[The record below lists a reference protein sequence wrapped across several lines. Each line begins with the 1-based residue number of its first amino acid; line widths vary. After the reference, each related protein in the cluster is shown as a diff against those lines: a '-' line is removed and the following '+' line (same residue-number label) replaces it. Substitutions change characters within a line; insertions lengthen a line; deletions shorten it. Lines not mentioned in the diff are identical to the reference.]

1 MKLVLARQDYVRLQI
16 LSRKISNRAISAD
29 GLETQSVTYFTYM
42 AKYYI
47 HEKMIIDVAKSYQK
61 ILATLEKVP
70 EGQMKQEDE
79 IQKAFCNY
87 ILYLL
92 IAPQS
97 EEKETLLAEIETK
110 YARNLDQEELLAK
123 YIKKFLTFELFP
135 LKEEEVR

>member
-1 MKLVLARQDYVRLQI
+1 
-16 LSRKISNRAISAD
+16 
-29 GLETQSVTYFTYM
+29 
-42 AKYYI
+42 
-47 HEKMIIDVAKSYQK
+47 
-61 ILATLEKVP
+61 
-70 EGQMKQEDE
+70 MKQEDE